1 MMIRSGEH
9 PATNRAVGE
18 EEEARERHHRQLYP
32 LPIATGDSSRACR
45 LLIAVVDNAH

>member
-9 PATNRAVGE
+9 PAADRAVGE
-18 EEEARERHHRQLYP
+18 EEEARGRPHRYLYP
-32 LPIATGDSSRACR
+32 LPIAPGDSSWACR